1 MTKKASKSATT
12 KKAFQD
18 ALKKKAAEK
27 AASSNVLKP
36 DAPVEVTSPE
46 VEASP
51 KAQRRGFQ
59 KGSGTASLHLS
70 CRWPE

>member
-27 AASSNVLKP
+27 AASSNVLNL
-36 DAPVEVTSPE
+36 
-46 VEASP
+46 
-51 KAQRRGFQ
+51 RRC
-59 KGSGTASLHLS
+59 T
-70 CRWPE
+70 C